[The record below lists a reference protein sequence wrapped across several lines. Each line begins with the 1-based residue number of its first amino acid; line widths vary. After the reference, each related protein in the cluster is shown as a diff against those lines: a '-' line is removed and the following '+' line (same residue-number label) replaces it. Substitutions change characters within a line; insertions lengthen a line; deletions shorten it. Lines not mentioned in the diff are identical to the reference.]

1 MSKKVMQQIM
11 KRPKDAWRSVSTRHC
26 ESPDVVIVSLRAT
39 HQVAATTLDVK
50 GFVSAIFTTPQF
62 DQQLRLAMIMMYLT
76 CRRAGQAPKG
86 KVLADERAQDQS
98 TYKRRINAW
107 AMYDWANSAFATTI
121 LASLLPIYYSTVAGS
136 TLPSE
141 ASATAYWSLTISFS
155 LFVLAILS
163 PILGTVSDV
172 MRSKK
177 RLLSIFMG
185 AGVIGTGLLALV
197 GTGDWLLASLFFV
210 LGRIGFGGSIVFY
223 DALLPH
229 VARKEDRDWVSSRG
243 YAMGYLGGGIL
254 LAINVAMFFF
264 IPDSLFEHAG
274 IRLSF
279 LSVALWWLLF
289 SLPIL
294 RRVPEPPALTS
305 TLKRGQTVLGV
316 SLRRLRQTFRN
327 IRRYRE
333 LFKYLVAFL
342 VYNDAIGTIIAV
354 AAIYGAELGFGLEEL
369 VLAILMVQFAGIPF
383 SIIFGRLPARN
394 DRRAPFYLAF
404 ILINA
409 IALPALGI
417 ALAKTLPATVTGAP
431 PAPYVTQ
438 GEHVGAGVY
447 TLADAAFTATGDW
460 QTEAVGG
467 DALAGEGF
475 MGGLTA
481 LLTGLPDDQIYAVS
495 SAPDAAQT
503 FAFNGGALE
512 LSYRLSPEG
521 GTIGFLLDG
530 QVLTTGDQGAPLRI
544 NTFGETLRY
553 GETATIEID
562 ASGPHSLEIVNAG
575 EPGSVIALSQVEVL
589 PPARRSSLPTIAL
602 IMLGFEAV
610 ALVLARLLRSRFLGL
625 ANWLD
630 TRRSILLSLVI
641 YSIVA
646 FWGFILDAT
655 LEFWMLAL
663 MVAMVQGGSQ
673 ALSRSLYA
681 SLCPTAKS
689 GEFFGF
695 YAIMEKFSSIIGPLI
710 FAFAGIALGSSRPA
724 ILSLILLF
732 LLGGYLLSRVDIA
745 AGQRLASEEDAQHGI
760 AHG

>member
-1 MSKKVMQQIM
+1 M
-11 KRPKDAWRSVSTRHC
+11 
-26 ESPDVVIVSLRAT
+26 
-39 HQVAATTLDVK
+39 
-50 GFVSAIFTTPQF
+50 
-62 DQQLRLAMIMMYLT
+62 
-76 CRRAGQAPKG
+76 
-86 KVLADERAQDQS
+86 ADERAQDQA

-136 TLPSE
+136 ALPSE
-141 ASATAYWSLTISFS
+141 ATATAYWSLTISFS

-163 PILGTVSDV
+163 PILGTISDV
-172 MRSKK
+172 MRNKK
-177 RLLSIFMG
+177 RFLSIFIG
-185 AGVIGTGLLALV
+185 AGVIGTGLLVLV

-229 VARKEDRDWVSSRG
+229 VAREEDRDWVSSRG
-243 YAMGYLGGGIL
+243 YALGYLGGGIL

-264 IPDSLFEHAG
+264 IPDSLFENAG

-279 LSVALWWLLF
+279 LSVAIWWLVF

-294 RRVPEPPALTS
+294 RRVPEPPSLS
-305 TLKRGQTVLGV
+305 VTLQRGENVLGV
-316 SLRRLRQTFRN
+316 SLRRLRSTLRN
-327 IRRYRE
+327 IRQYRE

-383 SIIFGRLPARN
+383 SIIFGRLPAHN
-394 DRRAPFYLAF
+394 DSRAPFYLAF

-409 IALPALGI
+409 VGLPILGI
-417 ALAKTLPATVTGAP
+417 GLVNALPATVTGAA
-431 PAPYVTQ
+431 PAPFVAQ
-438 GEHVGAGVY
+438 GEHVGEGVY
-447 TLADAAFTATGDW
+447 ALDSDAFSARGDW
-460 QTEAVGG
+460 QTEIVPG
-467 DALAGEGF
+467 DALIGEGI
-475 MGGLTA
+475 MGSLTA
-481 LLTGLPDDQIYAVS
+481 LLTGVPDDLRYAVS
-495 SAPDAAQT
+495 SDRNAAQT
-503 FAFNGGALE
+503 FNFNGGTLE
-512 LSYRLSPEG
+512 LTYRLSPDG
-521 GTIGFLLDG
+521 GLIGFKLDG
-530 QVLTTGDQGAPLRI
+530 EALGADDEGAPLLI
-544 NTFGETLRY
+544 DTFGETLRY
-553 GETATIEID
+553 GETTTIEI
-562 ASGPHSLEIVNAG
+562 ATAGPQSLEVLNA
-575 EPGSVIALSQVEVL
+575 SAQADAVIAISQVEVL
-589 PPARRSSLPTIAL
+589 SPARQSSLPTIAL
-602 IMLGFEAV
+602 IILAFELV
-610 ALVLARLLRSRFLGL
+610 ALALARLLRARFVGL
-625 ANWLD
+625 SNWLD
-630 TRRSILLSLVI
+630 TRRSILLSLVV

-646 FWGFILDAT
+646 CWGFLLDAT

-695 YAIMEKFSSIIGPLI
+695 YAIMEKFASIIGPLI

-732 LLGGYLLSRVDIA
+732 VLGGYLLSRVDIA
-745 AGQRLASEEDAQHGI
+745 AGQRVAREEDA
-760 AHG
+760 AHGVAGG

>member
-1 MSKKVMQQIM
+1 M
-11 KRPKDAWRSVSTRHC
+11 
-26 ESPDVVIVSLRAT
+26 
-39 HQVAATTLDVK
+39 
-50 GFVSAIFTTPQF
+50 
-62 DQQLRLAMIMMYLT
+62 
-76 CRRAGQAPKG
+76 
-86 KVLADERAQDQS
+86 ADERTQDQS
-98 TYKRRINAW
+98 TYQRRINAW

-141 ASATAYWSLTISFS
+141 ATATAYWSLTISFS

-163 PILGTVSDV
+163 PILGTISDV

-177 RLLSIFMG
+177 RFLSIFIG
-185 AGVIGTGLLALV
+185 AGVIGTGLLVFV

-229 VARKEDRDWVSSRG
+229 VARDEDRDWVSSRG
-243 YAMGYLGGGIL
+243 YALGYLGGGIL

-264 IPDSLFEHAG
+264 IPDSLFENAG

-279 LSVALWWLLF
+279 LSVALWWLVF

-294 RRVPEPPALTS
+294 RRVPEPPSLTA
-305 TLKRGQTVLGV
+305 TRKRGETVLGV
-316 SLRRLRQTFRN
+316 SLHRLRATLRN
-327 IRRYRE
+327 IRQYRE

-383 SIIFGRLPARN
+383 SIIFGRLPAHN
-394 DRRAPFYLAF
+394 DERAPFYLAF

-409 IALPALGI
+409 IALPILGI
-417 ALAKTLPATVTGAP
+417 ALAKALPATVTGA
-431 PAPYVTQ
+431 APMPFDTQ
-438 GEHVGAGVY
+438 GEHVGEGVY
-447 TLADAAFTATGDW
+447 PVGRYLGDFQPYSATGEW
-460 QTEAVGG
+460 RSIATPGTELVG
-467 DALAGEGF
+467 DDFL
-475 MGGLTA
+475 GGLTV
-481 LLTGLPDDQIYAVS
+481 LLTGLPDAIAYEETEEIGASQSI
-495 SAPDAAQT
+495 
-503 FAFNGGALE
+503 AFNGRQLE
-512 LSYRLSPEG
+512 LTYRAAPNG
-521 GTIGFLLDG
+521 GRIGFRMD
-530 QVLTTGDQGAPLRI
+530 
-544 NTFGETLRY
+544 GETLTTANGEAMTVDTFSETVRH
-553 GETATIEID
+553 GETVSLAAKD
-562 ASGPHSLEIVNAG
+562 SGQHVLEVLHL
-575 EPGSVIALSQVEVL
+575 PGADSTGTTIALSKLEVL
-589 PPARRSSLPTIAL
+589 PPARQSNLPTIAL
-602 IMLGFEAV
+602 IILGFEAL
-610 ALVLARLLRSRFLGL
+610 ALALARLLRSRFVSLS
-625 ANWLD
+625 NWLD
-630 TRRSILLSLVI
+630 TRRSILLSLLV
-641 YSIVA
+641 YSIIA
-646 FWGFILDAT
+646 CWGFVLDAT

-695 YAIMEKFSSIIGPLI
+695 YAIMEKFASIIGPLI

-745 AGQRLASEEDAQHGI
+745 AGQRVAREEDAAHGI
-760 AHG
+760 GSR